1 MVNYFTYG
9 SEEEEEKLIKEFK
22 SDIFS
27 DPKRREW
34 CTYNKYLKYSKFK
47 IVTFVILFF
56 IYFYYLI

>member
-27 DPKRREW
+27 DPKRRE
-34 CTYNKYLKYSKFK
+34 
-47 IVTFVILFF
+47 
-56 IYFYYLI
+56 